1 MMRLIDHHNILKLY
15 EVCETENSL
24 YMIMDLVQGGSLIEK
39 IREQITFTLDQSIQI
54 MSGMLKAI
62 EHCHN
67 KGIMH
72 RDIKPENILFRTNNM
87 KEEDVILADFG
98 LSTLIHE
105 KKYLFFR
112 CGTPGYVAPE
122 VINLKDENATYS
134 EVCDIFSL
142 GVIFHIMYK
151 INKK

>member
-1 MMRLIDHHNILKLY
+1 MRILDHANILKLH

-24 YMIMDLVQGGSLIEK
+24 YMVMDLLQGGSLIDR
-39 IREQITFTLDQSIQI
+39 IREKTIFKEEDAIPI
-54 MSGMLKAI
+54 MKGMLKAI
-62 EHCHN
+62 EHAHS

-72 RDIKPENILFRTNNM
+72 RDLKPENILFRTVNF
-87 KEEDVILADFG
+87 KEEDVVLADFG
-98 LSTLIHE
+98 LSTLIDE

-122 VINLKDENATYS
+122 VINLKDENAKYS

-142 GVIFHIMYK
+142 GVIFHIM
-151 INKK
+151 